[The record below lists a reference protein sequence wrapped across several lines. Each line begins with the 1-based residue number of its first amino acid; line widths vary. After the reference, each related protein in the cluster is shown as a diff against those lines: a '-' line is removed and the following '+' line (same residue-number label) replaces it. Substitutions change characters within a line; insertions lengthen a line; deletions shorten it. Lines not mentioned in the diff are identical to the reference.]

1 MSQLVL
7 ASQSPRRIQLLEK
20 AGFSFTSIP
29 ISTSELV
36 DGKLNPDTQIL
47 SITRQK
53 LEAAEKW
60 LKGLS
65 KEDSTVIVA
74 DTEVVFEGHLLGK
87 PQNKEHSREIIR
99 RLSGNTHFVRTA
111 VIVKNLKFMKE
122 MSHIESSLVQFKK
135 LSDSEINAYV
145 ESGEGM
151 DKAGAYGIQGLGQAL
166 VDFQRGSVTNIVG
179 FPIEVIAPILKN
191 YFQIQAGK

>member
-29 ISTSELV
+29 ISTSELI
-36 DGKLNPDTQIL
+36 DENLHPDAQIL

-60 LKGLS
+60 LKDLS

-74 DTEVVFEGHLLGK
+74 DTEVLFQGHHLGK
-87 PQNKEHSREIIR
+87 PQNREHSREIIR
-99 RLSGNTHFVRTA
+99 RLSGNAHFIKTA
-111 VIVKNLKFMKE
+111 VIIKNLKTRKE
-122 MSHIESSLVQFKK
+122 VSHIESSLVQFR
-135 LSDSEINAYV
+135 LLTSLEIDDYV
-145 ESGEGM
+145 RTGEGM
-151 DKAGAYGIQGLGQAL
+151 DKAGAYGIQGLGQKL
-166 VDFQRGSVTNIVG
+166 VAYQRGSMTNIVG
-179 FPIEVIAPILKN
+179 FPIEVIAPILKTA
-191 YFQIQAGK
+191 FQFSTST